1 MKSKIILL
9 ALSLAS
15 ASTLPAQTSVWKA
28 TKGDRHLYLGGTC
41 HILRP
46 SDLPLPAEF
55 DQAYAGSS
63 KVVFETDLARAQSAE
78 MQKIVAERGMFA
90 GGDSLEKA
98 LGPEAWQAVQDYCAG
113 RGIPPAQVNR
123 MRPWFFLVLITVMEF
138 QKRGVTQEG
147 VDLRYFKKAKADGK
161 SLGELETFESHVEF
175 LTGMAGAQPAR
186 AVRQTLG
193 DLAELDERIGEILA
207 GWRKG
212 DLEGLDRTMLAEM
225 RADYPDVYRALIVQR
240 NENWLPIIEELAA
253 TPEVEFVLAG
263 VGHMAGDDGLL
274 ASLRKRGYTIEQV
287 VAAPAVAK

>member
-1 MKSKIILL
+1 MKSKILL
-9 ALSLAS
+9 LSLSLAS
-15 ASTLPAQTSVWKA
+15 TSTLPAQTSVWKA
-28 TKGDRHLYLGGTC
+28 TKGDRYLYLGGTC

-55 DQAYAGSS
+55 EQAYAGSS

-186 AVRQTLG
+186 AVRQTLA